1 MSYDCAMADVHPMA
15 RQLAQLLTGSD
26 VDELKEVVRRWV
38 DTAVSERQRQQFM
51 EMGTRI
57 LELKS
62 ALSAGGVQPSREEL
76 ELALSMMLALAK
88 DADEETLRQRAPKE
102 K

>member
-1 MSYDCAMADVHPMA
+1 MPDVHPMA

-26 VDELKEVVRRWV
+26 LDELKEVVRRWI
-38 DTAVSERQRQQFM
+38 DTAVTERQKQTYM

-57 LELKS
+57 LELKA
-62 ALSAGGVQPSREEL
+62 ALDAGGAQPSREEL

-88 DADEETLRQRAPKE
+88 DADDETLKRRAPKE

>member
-1 MSYDCAMADVHPMA
+1 MADVHPMA

-26 VDELKEVVRRWV
+26 LDELKEVVRRWV

-57 LELKS
+57 LELKA
-62 ALSAGGVQPSREEL
+62 ALTESGATPSREEL
-76 ELALSMMLALAK
+76 ELALSTMLALAK
-88 DADEETLRQRAPKE
+88 DADAETIQRRAPKE